1 MNTSIKGI
9 DVVLF
14 VLLFCYVFA
23 FFIGPISIS
32 LLIAVPLYG
41 IICINSD
48 YYKGL
53 LDIINSDYIKYVFIA
68 WSIIVLFGSIHPIV
82 LSTFDFS
89 FEFIVLTQAL
99 HFIAALP
106 VFTFLYIN
114 NVTHNKVERYFVFIF
129 VLQTIIQVIVVNSSY
144 LSDLILQFNHFD
156 PDSVIGIGSG
166 VRGKALSAATTY
178 HLSMAYGICFIIYVK
193 DFFSAKASIVNTL
206 IGILLFVGIFFAGRT
221 GFVACL
227 IGFIGFFLYR
237 YSIGKI
243 IKMFKALLIV
253 IVFVSL
259 TGVLL
264 FLYSPEFYELINEQL
279 LPYAFEFLYS
289 MSDGGTAETAST
301 NRLMEMWNDSNFDS
315 LELLFG
321 SGKYSNTDGSYYMHV
336 DPGVLRH
343 MLYMGV
349 VGYLLLL
356 VYQLMLLPVWRFK
369 GRDLFYY
376 SLVFLFLCIMD
387 FKCVNI
393 GVNKFVFSISL
404 LLSFSSLVLKR
415 EDELSL
421 E

>member
-1 MNTSIKGI
+1 
-9 DVVLF
+9 
-14 VLLFCYVFA
+14 
-23 FFIGPISIS
+23 
-32 LLIAVPLYG
+32 
-41 IICINSD
+41 
-48 YYKGL
+48 
-53 LDIINSDYIKYVFIA
+53 
-68 WSIIVLFGSIHPIV
+68 
-82 LSTFDFS
+82 
-89 FEFIVLTQAL
+89 
-99 HFIAALP
+99 
-106 VFTFLYIN
+106 
-114 NVTHNKVERYFVFIF
+114 
-129 VLQTIIQVIVVNSSY
+129 
-144 LSDLILQFNHFD
+144 
-156 PDSVIGIGSG
+156 
-166 VRGKALSAATTY
+166 
-178 HLSMAYGICFIIYVK
+178 
-193 DFFSAKASIVNTL
+193 
-206 IGILLFVGIFFAGRT
+206 
-221 GFVACL
+221 
-227 IGFIGFFLYR
+227 
-237 YSIGKI
+237 
-243 IKMFKALLIV
+243 MFKALLIV

-404 LLSFSSLVLKR
+404 LLSFSSLFLKK

>member
-1 MNTSIKGI
+1 M
-9 DVVLF
+9 
-14 VLLFCYVFA
+14 
-23 FFIGPISIS
+23 
-32 LLIAVPLYG
+32 
-41 IICINSD
+41 
-48 YYKGL
+48 
-53 LDIINSDYIKYVFIA
+53 
-68 WSIIVLFGSIHPIV
+68 
-82 LSTFDFS
+82 
-89 FEFIVLTQAL
+89 
-99 HFIAALP
+99 
-106 VFTFLYIN
+106 
-114 NVTHNKVERYFVFIF
+114 
-129 VLQTIIQVIVVNSSY
+129 
-144 LSDLILQFNHFD
+144 QFNHFD

-404 LLSFSSLVLKR
+404 LLSFSSLFLKK